1 MKVKIESQTAL
12 PGAFKDLANLT
23 SYAVINLNDIN
34 YDDFNSQVNILF
46 KAKSITGYKKRALT
60 GEDIP
65 LYSENWNNYLLQ
77 IYNVREFHQK
87 IKDENLTQF
96 SVLFG
101 IKIHDRKIYLCSIE
115 EDAGITLVELS
126 ITVNTYKIQLQQ
138 CN

>member
-1 MKVKIESQTAL
+1 MKVKIDSQTAL

-23 SYAVINLNDIN
+23 GYAVVNLNDIN

-46 KAKSITGYKKRALT
+46 KAKSITGYKKRFT
-60 GEDIP
+60 GGEDIP

-77 IYNVREFHQK
+77 IYDVKEFNQK
-87 IKDENLTQF
+87 ICDDELTEF

-101 IKIHDRKIYLCSIE
+101 VKIQDREVYLCSVE
-115 EDAGITLVELS
+115 ECSGTTLVEIS
-126 ITVNTYKIQLQQ
+126 IIVNSYKIQLLQ